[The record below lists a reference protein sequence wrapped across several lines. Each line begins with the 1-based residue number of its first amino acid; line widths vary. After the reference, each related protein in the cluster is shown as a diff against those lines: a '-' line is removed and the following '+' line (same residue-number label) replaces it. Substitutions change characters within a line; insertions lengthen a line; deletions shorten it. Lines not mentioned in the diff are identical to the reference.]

1 MKRRSCL
8 KTMLAGAASIA
19 ATGSTALQAASPEHP
34 IQLHVDL
41 SVDPA
46 KEQEMLNNFKTIF
59 RPAAIKH
66 PGYID
71 VQIVKLRSTIQ
82 GKAPEGANYRFILKY
97 ASEELRQKWVASAT
111 HQKVWP
117 TIENTLTSKN
127 YTVLLYDTP

>member
-1 MKRRSCL
+1 MKRRTYL
-8 KTMLAGAASIA
+8 KTMLAGAGSIA
-19 ATGSTALQAASPEHP
+19 ATNSSVLRAAGPEHP

-59 RPAAIKH
+59 RPAAVKF

-71 VQIVKLRSTIQ
+71 VQIVKLRSAIQ

-117 TIENTLTSKN
+117 TIENTLTSKD
-127 YTVLLYDTP
+127 YTVLLFDTP

>member
-1 MKRRSCL
+1 
-8 KTMLAGAASIA
+8 MLAGAGSIA
-19 ATGSTALQAASPEHP
+19 ATNSSVLQAAGPEHP

-59 RPAAIKH
+59 RPAAVKF

-97 ASEELRQKWVASAT
+97 ATEELRQKWVASAT

-127 YTVLLYDTP
+127 YTVLLFDTP